1 MVGTII
7 CEVGTIM
14 CDIDTI
20 NVRFYLL
27 KVRFPHEYR
36 RITLLKIGFNNY
48 FLYISIINTIQAPTE
63 LYRKQI
69 ILRCYFR
76 VSNYY
81 NP

>member
-1 MVGTII
+1 MIDIII
-7 CEVGTIM
+7 CEVGIII
-14 CDIDTI
+14 CDIGTI

-27 KVRFPHEYR
+27 EVRYPHEYC

-76 VSNYY
+76 VSSYY